1 MHPFRQPFIRKR
13 AERHKFCA
21 EAAQKIQAVF
31 VIKAKCLVARNADAD
46 MLPRFRN
53 IGRRKCERRR
63 ALCDFKQRV
72 QVDRLACRS
81 AEALHFFLQVFH
93 LCRGDEAEV
102 PALKRAVRQRRQK
115 AAGTN
120 AEARFDLPLERGI
133 AHRGAAVQHN
143 AADAA
148 ARHKAQESFQHGKHR
163 QPRPLRVQH
172 EHNGTLRPLR
182 DLKGARAR
190 RCKADAVVIAH
201 HALDERHI
209 FPRAGL
215 CKKETQCVIVKKEG
229 I

>member
-1 MHPFRQPFIRKR
+1 M
-13 AERHKFCA
+13 
-21 EAAQKIQAVF
+21 
-31 VIKAKCLVARNADAD
+31 
-46 MLPRFRN
+46 
-53 IGRRKCERRR
+53 
-63 ALCDFKQRV
+63 
-72 QVDRLACRS
+72 
-81 AEALHFFLQVFH
+81 
-93 LCRGDEAEV
+93 
-102 PALKRAVRQRRQK
+102 PALKRAVRQLRQK

-190 RCKADAVVIAH
+190 RCKANAVVIAH
-201 HALDERHI
+201 HPLDERHI

-215 CKKETQCVIVKKEG
+215 CKKETQCVIVKKKG
-229 I
+229 SKLQPAAPVIARWNMGSM